1 MSPTGLLLVAAAGV
15 AVLLLLIIAGKVQP
29 FVALVV
35 VSIAVALAAGV
46 PAGDLVTTVEDGM
59 GATLGHIAT
68 IIALGAMIGRIIELS
83 GGAHEF
89 AHSLIARFGSQRTPF
104 ALTVA
109 GFVLG
114 IPVFF
119 EVGLIILMP
128 IAHGVARAA
137 RRPLLVYALPMG
149 AAMLTVHAFLPPHP
163 GAVAA
168 TEAIGA
174 SQGLVLLLG
183 IPVTATVVVLG
194 HLVSRRLT
202 RHAYP
207 TDPTDPTDPTVR
219 TEAYG
224 TGNGADPADGTVQV
238 AVGEREMAATFG
250 AAAEASASGGTT
262 GQPPG
267 AEQGAAS
274 APTHASTV
282 TRTTPQPSQ
291 LPQPPPSFAL
301 VLTLIVTPV
310 LLILL
315 GTVAEH
321 TLPDGSTLRAVL
333 TVVGAP
339 MVALLIDVALC
350 GGLLGARRGWDRA
363 RIAEVMGSALPPVAM
378 VILVA
383 GAGGVFG
390 KVLVASGIGDA
401 VADLLERTGLPVLF
415 LAFLTSLALR
425 AAQGSATVALITT
438 AGLLTPLLHRA
449 DLSTAQLSLVALAMG
464 AGASALSHVN
474 DAGFWMF
481 TRLAGLDV
489 ASGLRTWTVLTTVM
503 GVSGFALTV
512 ALWPWV

>member
-1 MSPTGLLLVAAAGV
+1 MSHTALLTIAAVGV
-15 AVLLLLIIAGKVQP
+15 ATLLLLILRAKVQP

-35 VSIAVALAAGV
+35 VSIGVALAAGV
-46 PAGDLVTTVEDGM
+46 PAADLVKTIEDGM

-83 GGAHEF
+83 GGAHAF
-89 AHSLIARFGSQRTPF
+89 AHSLIEKFGSRRTPL

-128 IAHGVARAA
+128 IAYGVARAA
-137 RRPLLVYALPMG
+137 RKPLLIYALPMG

-168 TEAIGA
+168 IEAIGA
-174 SQGLVLLLG
+174 SQGLVLLMG
-183 IPVTATVVVLG
+183 IPVTAVVVLLG
-194 HLVSRRLT
+194 YFVSRRLT
-202 RHAYP
+202 RREYP
-207 TDPTDPTDPTVR
+207 MDPAVYAEVYGEP
-219 TEAYG
+219 EGEGG
-224 TGNGADPADGTVQV
+224 TG
-238 AVGEREMAATFG
+238 
-250 AAAEASASGGTT
+250 
-262 GQPPG
+262 
-267 AEQGAAS
+267 S
-274 APTHASTV
+274 APVQGGSSEGGHDTAVLTK
-282 TRTTPQPSQ
+282 PAPSETAVR
-291 LPQPPPSFAL
+291 PPSFGV
-301 VLTLIVTPV
+301 VLALIVTPI

-315 GTVAEH
+315 GTIGQNTLAE
-321 TLPDGSTLRAVL
+321 GSILRAVL
-333 TVVGAP
+333 TVLGAP

-350 GGLLGARRGWDRA
+350 GWFLGARRGWDRR

-401 VADLLERTGLPVLF
+401 IADVLEKTGLPALL

-438 AGLLTPLLHRA
+438 AGILTPLLHRA
-449 DLSTAQLSLVALAMG
+449 DLSTGQLSLVALAMG
-464 AGASALSHVN
+464 AGALALSHIN
-474 DAGFWMF
+474 DAGYWMF
-481 TRLAGLDV
+481 TKLAGLDV
-489 ASGLRTWTVLTTVM
+489 AAGLRTWTVLTTVM
-503 GVSGFALTV
+503 GCAGFVLTA
-512 ALWPWV
+512 ALWPLV